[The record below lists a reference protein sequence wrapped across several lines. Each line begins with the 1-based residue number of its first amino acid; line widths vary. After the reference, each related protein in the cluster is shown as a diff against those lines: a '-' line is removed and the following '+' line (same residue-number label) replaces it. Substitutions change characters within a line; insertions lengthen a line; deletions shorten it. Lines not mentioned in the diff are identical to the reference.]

1 MPKLLIVA
9 GDGSRREVELST
21 GNLRLGRAPENDIAL
36 PDPTKGVSRM
46 HAELRYEN
54 GRYVIL
60 DLNSQNGTW
69 VDETRIERADLASG
83 SEIAIGPYHLAL
95 IGDGLGPA
103 VSSAEVSSDTQSPV
117 EPEMPPLDAMPD
129 EPPPTPVTLSPE
141 VSQIDDAPEPE
152 SITPFDSPHPSLAP
166 DGPFNLAETPALAE
180 NRLEVASDAPI
191 EESDAAIKEKEA
203 ESTSEKSEPAPKIP
217 VAAPPER
224 KPAAAL
230 PKDSPST
237 PVLAYGK
244 PAASSSAVKSPA
256 AAAPPAVEKPEATA
270 APPKPAPRRPVRPM
284 PPRVQPP
291 AARSSNAALFGGVF
305 VVALLLGGAGWYFYW
320 PSAPA
325 PRSAPATPP
334 PSDPN
339 QISSVAEIIV
349 RDLVDGK
356 ALIEK
361 KEYQAA
367 IRDHFDR
374 ILLLDPKHAEAIALK
389 AKAQEALEL
398 QQQEAAN
405 AAAAAAA
412 PARGRATGTPP
423 PTTKPA
429 TPSAGTTPPGR
440 SATPPAAAPT
450 TRGGAR
456 GAQSLPSPR
465 RPNETEQAWR
475 TRNAALQTQYD
486 GAKNA
491 FNRRQF
497 AAAISGFEAVVK
509 SEPKYLDAAQLL
521 ARARADVKV
530 TGKDAFE
537 AGNKFDAAGRWSQAL
552 EQYDRARQLD
562 PSLRSQV
569 DEATRRV
576 LAKMRGAGGDAF
588 KRARQYDAL
597 GRAADALKEY
607 ENAAQWLPSDDAN
620 RAVARQR
627 ADQLKAGLK

>member
-1 MPKLLIVA
+1 
-9 GDGSRREVELST
+9 
-21 GNLRLGRAPENDIAL
+21 
-36 PDPTKGVSRM
+36 
-46 HAELRYEN
+46 
-54 GRYVIL
+54 
-60 DLNSQNGTW
+60 
-69 VDETRIERADLASG
+69 
-83 SEIAIGPYHLAL
+83 
-95 IGDGLGPA
+95 
-103 VSSAEVSSDTQSPV
+103 
-117 EPEMPPLDAMPD
+117 
-129 EPPPTPVTLSPE
+129 
-141 VSQIDDAPEPE
+141 
-152 SITPFDSPHPSLAP
+152 
-166 DGPFNLAETPALAE
+166 
-180 NRLEVASDAPI
+180 
-191 EESDAAIKEKEA
+191 
-203 ESTSEKSEPAPKIP
+203 
-217 VAAPPER
+217 
-224 KPAAAL
+224 
-230 PKDSPST
+230 
-237 PVLAYGK
+237 
-244 PAASSSAVKSPA
+244 
-256 AAAPPAVEKPEATA
+256 
-270 APPKPAPRRPVRPM
+270 M

-320 PSAPA
+320 PLAPA

-339 QISSVAEIIV
+339 QISSVAEIIA

-412 PARGRATGTPP
+412 PARGRATGTPA
-423 PTTKPA
+423 PTAKPA
-429 TPSAGTTPPGR
+429 TPSAGTAPPGR

-521 ARARADVKV
+521 ARARAEVKV

-597 GRAADALKEY
+597 GRSADALKEY